1 MTTYEQ
7 AMAMLSDGDVQSAE
21 RLADHLA
28 KQDVSFLANLIALR
42 DAAGLKQSDLAAAWG
57 RHKTSVSQFEQ
68 PGNDPR
74 MSTVRRYAASI
85 GARYAHMVYLDSD
98 IAACR
103 VPSAWNGSDDE
114 VPESEMLPAGHYS
127 VSA

>member
-1 MTTYEQ
+1 
-7 AMAMLSDGDVQSAE
+7 MLDDGDLNSAE

-28 KQDVSFLANLIALR
+28 NQDAKFLENLIALR
-42 DAAGLKQSDLAAAWG
+42 DAAGLTQSDLAAAWG
-57 RHKTSVSQFEQ
+57 RHKTTVSQFEQ

-85 GARYAHMVYLDSD
+85 GARYVHMVYLDSR

-103 VPSAWNGSDDE
+103 VPSAVWNATEDE
-114 VPESEMLPAGHYS
+114 VTESEMLPTR